1 MKNKIYSFSVFVCLF
16 YLFGLHLSSPIFG
29 QQTEPQLL
37 RYEFFEHKLFVVPT
51 NSTNKTDSIR
61 YRLLFPKNYSENKKE
76 NYNKNNV
83 TKKYPLVLFL
93 HGAGERGDSAKTVK
107 HIGAWALQ
115 EQNRENYECFV
126 LVPQCEK
133 NNKWV
138 EVDWA
143 ADSHNQPKEMSKYMD
158 LTVQLLNELEKELP
172 IDTTKIYLTGLS
184 MGGYGAWDLAARFPQ
199 KFAAIIPICGGADEK
214 TANLLKNMPIWAFHG
229 ALDQT
234 VKPQRSRRMVEAVKK
249 TGNKNLHY
257 TEYPKVKHGSWKPA
271 YEDEK
276 MWKWL
281 FSL

>member
-16 YLFGLHLSSPIFG
+16 IFGLSIESSYG

-37 RYEFFEHKLFVVPT
+37 RYELFEHKLFVVHNSFT
-51 NSTNKTDSIR
+51 NQTDSMA
-61 YRLLFPKNYSENKKE
+61 YRLLFPKNYDRDYKE
-76 NYNKNNV
+76 KYD
-83 TKKYPLVLFL
+83 KKYPLVLFL
-93 HGAGERGDSAKTVK
+93 HGAGERGDSSKTVK

-143 ADSHNQPKEMSKYMD
+143 ADSHTQLKEMSKYMN
-158 LTVQLLNELEKELP
+158 LTVELLEKIETELP

-184 MGGYGAWDLAARFPQ
+184 MGGYGAWDLAARFPH
-199 KFAAIIPICGGADEK
+199 KFAGLVPICGGADET
-214 TANLLKNMPIWAFHG
+214 TAQSLEKMPIWVFHG

-234 VKPQRSRRMVEAVKK
+234 VKPQRSRNMIKAMKK
-249 TGNKNLHY
+249 TGNTEVHY
-257 TEYPKVKHGSWKPA
+257 TEYPNVKHGSWKPA
-271 YEDEK
+271 YEDET

-281 FSL
+281 FELSLYAN